1 MGGAVGLAC
10 LVVLVAALT
19 PNLIFFDDDVLDF
32 VVRKLGHLV
41 AYFGIAFGASVAIG
55 ANLPRRQTVWLV
67 LIGATGLA
75 VLDEVVQLDVA
86 GRLSSPLDVV
96 LDLVGAVGGIVAWV
110 RFDRWRAG
118 GA

>member
-1 MGGAVGLAC
+1 MGGAVALAC

-55 ANLPRRQTVWLV
+55 ANLPLRHTAGLV
-67 LIGATGLA
+67 LTGAIALA

-86 GRLSSPLDVV
+86 GRLSSPFDVILDA
-96 LDLVGAVGGIVAWV
+96 VGAVGGIAAWI
-110 RFDRWRAG
+110 RFERWQEARS
-118 GA
+118 